1 MDRLSTGQKGIKMNE
16 AIKDAARL
24 LEVSVESL
32 SDFSQDT
39 LNSMEAIMLMYDMK
53 DEKMVMQAY
62 DELEKLWRKEILQ
75 DAMKDVASVIGF
87 DYDYETLC
95 SLDEQT
101 QSHLMY
107 AYLNDKSDVP
117 AMYEIARKGVIRMEL
132 VHVADLIDVPLEQ
145 LQSLPE
151 QQQENIYG
159 TYLFHYGEAD
169 EENMQE
175 LIETLKKM
183 V

>member
-1 MDRLSTGQKGIKMNE
+1 MNKE
-16 AIKDAARL
+16 LKEAARL
-24 LEVSVESL
+24 LDISEESL
-32 SDFSQDT
+32 LDFSQET
-39 LNSMEAIMLMYDMK
+39 LNEMRDIMLIYDLT
-53 DEKMVMQAY
+53 DEKMVIEAHNKL
-62 DELEKLWRKEILQ
+62 DKLWQKEVLQ
-75 DAMKDVASVIGF
+75 DAMKDVATVIGF

-117 AMYEIARKGVIRMEL
+117 TIYEIARKGVIKMEL

-159 TYLFHYGEAD
+159 TYLFHYETVNKD
-169 EENMQE
+169 EESLQE
-175 LIETLKKM
+175 LINDLKGMFLSYYNK
-183 V
+183 